1 MLWKRQSCSFASFQ
15 LRVFEKSPYTESNW
29 DSAKASLLSSIIP
42 GQQPLFGTIS
52 IQLHLPKTNHP
63 LTKKTTNCYVFRA
76 LLVHLWVKTL
86 TKYVRFPI
94 KTSNSLGTS
103 RQHCELEP
111 FAPTPATTKLQTRYV
126 PDFKTLWGT
135 YAPFSWHVPS

>member
-15 LRVFEKSPYTESNW
+15 LRALRRALIWKAIGIQQKPPYFHPS
-29 DSAKASLLSSIIP
+29 SLDNSRCLEQFPFNFTSQKP
-42 GQQPLFGTIS
+42 TIYL
-52 IQLHLPKTNHP
+52 Q
-63 LTKKTTNCYVFRA
+63 KKTTNCYVFRA